1 MPLKIFAGIVA
12 LALALAYLLPPV
24 FKLKDTAL
32 GIVIVFGLALMA
44 LDVVQSLRSKDD

>member
-1 MPLKIFAGIVA
+1 MPFKIIAGIVA

-32 GIVIVFGLALMA
+32 GVVIVFGLVLMA

>member
-1 MPLKIFAGIVA
+1 MPFKIFAGIVA

-32 GIVIVFGLALMA
+32 GVVIVFGLVLMA